1 MKNKLFK
8 ILLALA
14 IIVLA
19 GFLFTGNANKKQEIV
34 SKNIVINKGEN
45 AKDIAFKLK
54 TEKIVSNPYSF
65 LVLAFL
71 EKNWDKLQAGEYLLN
86 SKMSNQEIVETLVQG
101 KTIKETITI
110 VEGWDSWDIAR
121 YLESKGLFSQEETIK
136 SIQEFESNQF
146 DFLSDKPKNLG
157 LEGYIF
163 PDTYFLEK
171 NALLDDFLNKALTNF
186 GQKLTPDLRDEIKK
200 QNKSIFEI
208 ITMASLLEKEVI
220 SFEDKQ
226 IVSGILWKRLR
237 AGIPL
242 QVDAT
247 LLYAR
252 EKNKVSLEDT
262 KIDSPYNTYQHL
274 GLPLGPICN
283 PGLESIKAAVYP
295 KDSPYWYYLSKPNKE
310 TVFSKTLEEHNLA
323 QAKYLK

>member
-19 GFLFTGNANKKQEIV
+19 GFLFTGDANKKQEIV

-54 TEKIVSNPYSF
+54 TEKIISNPYSF

>member
-1 MKNKLFK
+1 
-8 ILLALA
+8 
-14 IIVLA
+14 
-19 GFLFTGNANKKQEIV
+19 
-34 SKNIVINKGEN
+34 
-45 AKDIAFKLK
+45 
-54 TEKIVSNPYSF
+54 
-65 LVLAFL
+65 
-71 EKNWDKLQAGEYLLN
+71 
-86 SKMSNQEIVETLVQG
+86 
-101 KTIKETITI
+101 
-110 VEGWDSWDIAR
+110 
-121 YLESKGLFSQEETIK
+121 
-136 SIQEFESNQF
+136 
-146 DFLSDKPKNLG
+146 
-157 LEGYIF
+157 
-163 PDTYFLEK
+163 
-171 NALLDDFLNKALTNF
+171 
-186 GQKLTPDLRDEIKK
+186 
-200 QNKSIFEI
+200 
-208 ITMASLLEKEVI
+208 MASLLEKEVI

-247 LLYAR
+247 LLCAR

>member
-86 SKMSNQEIVETLVQG
+86 SKMSNQEIIEALVQG

>member
-19 GFLFTGNANKKQEIV
+19 GFLFTGDANKKQEIV

-54 TEKIVSNPYSF
+54 TEKIISNPYSF

-171 NALLDDFLNKALTNF
+171 MLF
-186 GQKLTPDLRDEIKK
+186 R
-200 QNKSIFEI
+200 
-208 ITMASLLEKEVI
+208 
-220 SFEDKQ
+220 
-226 IVSGILWKRLR
+226 
-237 AGIPL
+237 
-242 QVDAT
+242 
-247 LLYAR
+247 
-252 EKNKVSLEDT
+252 
-262 KIDSPYNTYQHL
+262 
-274 GLPLGPICN
+274 
-283 PGLESIKAAVYP
+283 
-295 KDSPYWYYLSKPNKE
+295 
-310 TVFSKTLEEHNLA
+310 
-323 QAKYLK
+323 

>member
-54 TEKIVSNPYSF
+54 TEKIISNPYSF